1 MPVGS
6 IFCEQTAVK
15 SSLIQAGEG
24 QAFLVASVQSPAD
37 MAQAAWYSYTRI
49 AQTLREHHLE
59 IVHER
64 IFGSLSA
71 ELSVMAARHRA
82 LQTQGF
88 APDNPLTY
96 VEGVPPWGEGLA
108 SVIIHAVSAD
118 AVWKI
123 MDGKEPCGRGWRRN
137 ASTYLM
143 LQNIQGQTGS
153 KSGQVRRMFF
163 IWLTI

>member
-1 MPVGS
+1 MIG
-6 IFCEQTAVK
+6 IFCEQTATKFSVTW
-15 SSLIQAGEG
+15 AGQG
-24 QAFLVASVQSPAD
+24 QAFFAASVRSPAD
-37 MAQAAWYSYTRI
+37 ATQTAWDAYTRI
-49 AQTLREHHLE
+49 AETLREHQLE
-59 IVHER
+59 IIHER
-64 IFGSLSA
+64 IFGSLSV
-71 ELSVMAARHRA
+71 ERDVMSARE
-82 LQTQGF
+82 QGF
-88 APDNPLTY
+88 ASLGISPVNPVTY
-96 VEGVPPWGEGLA
+96 VEGVSPWGEGLA